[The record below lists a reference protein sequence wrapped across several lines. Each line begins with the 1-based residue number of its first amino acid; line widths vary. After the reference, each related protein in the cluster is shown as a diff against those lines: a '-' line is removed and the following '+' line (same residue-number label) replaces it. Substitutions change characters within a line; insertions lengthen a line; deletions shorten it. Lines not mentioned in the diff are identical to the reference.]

1 LVPVIAVSILLPLS
15 GVLGLAIAAVFVM
28 PLVLRHVGHRE
39 YAGLGRQGKLATSVS
54 VWNAIWVSG
63 AFVLGWL
70 FTMPL
75 WLVPPMAL
83 VLPIFWWT

>member
-1 LVPVIAVSILLPLS
+1 
-15 GVLGLAIAAVFVM
+15 
-28 PLVLRHVGHRE
+28 
-39 YAGLGRQGKLATSVS
+39 RQGKLATSVS

-83 VLPIFWWT
+83 ILPIFWWTFAFSRMMRVDAIVEHASPAERKLILERHN